1 MTLGTLALLA
11 NEAESGLAESGLAES
26 ENVVPLP
33 AWVYGLTALVILLLL
48 LLVVTRLDLDR

>member
-11 NEAESGLAESGLAES
+11 NEAEAGLAES
-26 ENVVPLP
+26 ETVVPLP
-33 AWVYGLTALVILLLL
+33 AWVYGLTALAILLLL